1 METSILL
8 TGVLVFFARILDVAM
23 GTLRTMMTVQG
34 RTLIAFS
41 LGFVE
46 VIIWI
51 LVVSAV
57 VSQIK
62 ESPALILFY
71 AFGFASGNVAGILIE
86 AKLALGNVA
95 LKVISMKEGSTLADK
110 LRAAGQPVTVFVGM
124 GMHGPVHQLFMVCR
138 RRDVNRLLAVVK
150 TVDANA
156 FVITEMVKDVN
167 KLLNP
172 IRIPFDSLR
181 SDPKTDS
188 ATTLVTDRV
197 LPAGIHANGDD
208 CANERDHEGTR
219 FACQTKE

>member
-71 AFGFASGNVAGILIE
+71 AFGFASGNVVGILVE
-86 AKLALGNVA
+86 ARLALGNVS
-95 LKVISMKEGSTLADK
+95 LKVISRKEGNTLADK
-110 LRAAGQPVTVFVGM
+110 LRAAGQPVTVFAGM
-124 GMHGPVHQLFMVCR
+124 GMHGPVHQLFVVCR
-138 RRDVNRLLAVVK
+138 RRDVNHLLAVVK
-150 TVDANA
+150 SVDANA
-156 FVITEMVKDVN
+156 FIITEMVKDVN
-167 KLLNP
+167 KFLNP

-181 SDPKTDS
+181 SDSKTDS
-188 ATTLVTDRV
+188 AATLATNRA
-197 LPAGIHANGDD
+197 LPAGICGSEGD
-208 CANERDHEGTR
+208 CADE
-219 FACQTKE
+219 